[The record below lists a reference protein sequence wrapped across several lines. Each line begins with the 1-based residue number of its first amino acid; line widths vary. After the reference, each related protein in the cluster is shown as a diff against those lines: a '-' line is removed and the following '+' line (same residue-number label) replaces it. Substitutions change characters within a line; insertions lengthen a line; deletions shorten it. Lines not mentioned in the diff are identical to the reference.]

1 MDSLDLQALTDLCY
15 GTLQNASDFALQKV
29 EAAAG
34 YWHGEVKCNVAISS
48 EYICLRQ
55 ALGLSL
61 DGDRDAYRKYLLSE
75 QNSDGSWSLAPG
87 LPGDVSVTTEA
98 YLALKI
104 LGMSVTGS
112 RQMQLA
118 CDSVRSMG
126 GVAKVR
132 VLTRIYLATL
142 GLFPWTAI
150 PQLPAEVILL
160 PVLSP
165 INIYRFAY
173 WIRVTLIPILIIC
186 HHRPTYRLPNG
197 VSADNDFLDELWLDP
212 TNKAV
217 PYCSP
222 LLQLL
227 LQANFVAFVFTL
239 VDKVLGLLGC
249 LRWVPGLRTHSRRR
263 CVRWI
268 LQRQERNGDWTGIY
282 QPMHLNLFALLLEG
296 FKMDDDPI
304 RLGLEALERFA
315 WQDEGGKRMQTS
327 VSPIWDTAL
336 MTIGLCE
343 SGLSRGK
350 GTELGDCLERAVQW
364 LESQQRLGPEGDWR
378 VYRPGLTPGAFS
390 FQFSNSWYP
399 DVDNTA
405 IAVIAL
411 ITHDARA
418 ATSPAV
424 TRAQE
429 WILGMQNADGGWGTF
444 DVENNALYLNRI
456 PFSDMDSMC
465 DPSIADV
472 TGHVLEAFGLLL
484 RATEDSI
491 KHDANLTARTRLAA
505 HRAIGY
511 LARTQEPCGA
521 WFGRW
526 GTNYIYGTCIVVC
539 GVGYFQGRDAGV
551 PKLMQSATSWLRSV
565 QNLDGGWGES
575 LLSYADASLAG
586 RGAASAPTQTAWA
599 VMALL
604 SHLPRENEAVCRG
617 VRWLVSAQTM
627 TEPHGWQAA
636 ALWAESGFTGTGFPN
651 HFYLGYTLYPHYF
664 PMMALGRFCC
674 RSKEQE
680 WAAGPGAQMAR
691 R

>member
-1 MDSLDLQALTDLCY
+1 MDSLDLQALTDLAY
-15 GTLQNASDFALQKV
+15 STLQNASDFALQKV

-34 YWHGEVKCNVAISS
+34 YWHGEVKCNVAITS

-132 VLTRIYLATL
+132 ILTRIYLATL

-249 LRWVPGLRTHSRRR
+249 LRWRE
-263 CVRWI
+263 
-268 LQRQERNGDWTGIY
+268 ERNGDWTGIY

-350 GTELGDCLERAVQW
+350 GTELGDCLDRAVQW

-526 GTNYIYGTCIVVC
+526 GTNYIYGTCTVVC

-586 RGAASAPTQTAWA
+586 RGLHQRQ
-599 VMALL
+599 
-604 SHLPRENEAVCRG
+604 PRPL
-617 VRWLVSAQTM
+617 RWLVSAQTM
-627 TEPHGWQAA
+627 AEPYGGQAA

-651 HFYLGYTLYPHYF
+651 HFYLGYTL
-664 PMMALGRFCC
+664 
-674 RSKEQE
+674 SKEQE